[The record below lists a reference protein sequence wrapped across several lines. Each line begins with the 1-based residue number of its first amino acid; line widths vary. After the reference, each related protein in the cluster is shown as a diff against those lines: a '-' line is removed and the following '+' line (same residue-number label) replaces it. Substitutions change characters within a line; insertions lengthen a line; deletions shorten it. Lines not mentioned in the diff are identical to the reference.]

1 MKKTKFWMLAAI
13 LVICGTSVLSSCGND
28 DDNPAVVRPAKEYFT
43 LWNQCEALT
52 TLQDYVKDVTNP
64 TSPNFIKEEDRIAT
78 FSGTPALVLASSPQN
93 NTELRYT
100 SAPTVKTSQSNQQ
113 AGVIY
118 AFDVQVPVA
127 LNVDAVQQA
136 VDTVLGKDLHLLL
149 DCSDGSQYLI
159 YALPNTA
166 QPSVDDTRSAS
177 PSATLKV
184 ALKSCSHLIPVS
196 A

>member
-1 MKKTKFWMLAAI
+1 MNECL
-13 LVICGTSVLSSCGND
+13 
-28 DDNPAVVRPAKEYFT
+28 E
-43 LWNQCEALT
+43 
-52 TLQDYVKDVTNP
+52 LQDKTLV
-64 TSPNFIKEEDRIAT
+64 RISLYLASQSLIPLPASISIPRISGGPL
-78 FSGTPALVLASSPQN
+78 FSGTPALVLASSPRN

-118 AFDVQVPVA
+118 AFDVQVPVV